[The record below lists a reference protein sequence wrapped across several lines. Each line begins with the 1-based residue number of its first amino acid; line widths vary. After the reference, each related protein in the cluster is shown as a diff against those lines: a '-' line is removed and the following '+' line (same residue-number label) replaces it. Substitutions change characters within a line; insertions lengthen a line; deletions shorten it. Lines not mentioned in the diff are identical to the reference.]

1 MPRLSSLQHRD
12 HCYLL
17 LCCTVFVL
25 VVYSCSWIIVVCSW
39 CVWPARGL
47 LVAYSWLLLCD
58 VIVVC
63 AACSWCVHTCG
74 LFVLVVR
81 VIYLWCVRALGL
93 LVLVVCVACS
103 WRARARARAR
113 GLLALVVCSRS
124 WCAWHDRGVLVVCS
138 FSWCAWCARGVFVLM
153 VYSCSWCRVV
163 CLQRVRG
170 FCSWFLLVV
179 RVTCSWCV

>member
-103 WRARARARAR
+103 WRARAR
-113 GLLALVVCSRS
+113 GLLALGVHGMIVVCS
-124 WCAWHDRGVLVVCS
+124 WFVHILPCAILCLRAC
-138 FSWCAWCARGVFVLM
+138 C
-153 VYSCSWCRVV
+153 V
-163 CLQRVRG
+163 CLLACFGVSPIYA
-170 FCSWFLLVV
+170 CPNPTLSTYAHALVPFLTINSVV
-179 RVTCSWCV
+179 RHDNFLF

>member
-93 LVLVVCVACS
+93 LALVVCVACS
-103 WRARARARAR
+103 CSCSWFGHAR
-113 GLLALVVCSRS
+113 GVRGMIVVCSWFVPSRGV
-124 WCAWHDRGVLVVCS
+124 RGVLVVCS
-138 FSWCAWCARGVFVLM
+138 CLWFTHARGVAWFACSVFVAFA
-153 VYSCSWCRVV
+153 
-163 CLQRVRG
+163 RG
-170 FCSWFLLVV
+170 FCSW
-179 RVTCSWCV
+179 CV